1 MVNFPTTQLTNMSR
15 WRVENLRTN
24 FVPTQSALN
33 ISGKFLRS
41 IWYGPPN
48 QTWLAKVKTTAP
60 LNCVNYTL
68 GSIEIT
74 DQDFENNTN
83 LVQRSA
89 VRDTDYD
96 SSVVNWIMDRDCQH
110 WNDPDTEIKADV
122 GVYYERYQQSDAHF
136 IMYKFTGCTP
146 NAVIGTMFI
155 TLGMSFVPVSSMNG
169 IFRPAPRGEYEGT
182 WRLLK

>member
-1 MVNFPTTQLTNMSR
+1 MSR

-48 QTWLAKVKTTAP
+48 QTWQPKIKTTAP
-60 LNCVNYTL
+60 VNTVNYSL
-68 GSIEIT
+68 GAINIT
-74 DQDFENNTN
+74 DQDFENNIN

-89 VRDTDYD
+89 VRDADYD

-110 WNDPDTEIKADV
+110 WNDPDVTIVDNVVA
-122 GVYYERYQQSDAHF
+122 YYERFQQSDASF

-146 NAVIGTMFI
+146 STVIGTMFI
-155 TLGMSFVPVSSMNG
+155 TIGLSFVPVSSMNG
-169 IFRPAPRGEYEGT
+169 IFRPVPRGEFEGT
-182 WRLLK
+182 WRLFK